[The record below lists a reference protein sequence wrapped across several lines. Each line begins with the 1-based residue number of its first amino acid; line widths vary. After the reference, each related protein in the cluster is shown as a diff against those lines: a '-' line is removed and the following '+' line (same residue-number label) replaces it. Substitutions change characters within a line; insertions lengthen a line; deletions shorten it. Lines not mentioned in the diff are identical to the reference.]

1 VTGLGIQT
9 PNPVLSVWLQTEG
22 TFCFVE
28 FRSVADCTAC
38 MTLLQGITIGGRT
51 LRVGRPADYK
61 PPPPALENYVVGYPP
76 AAWGSLAAQSSTA
89 LSSAQTVTQTVTQTL
104 TIPTLPEV
112 GIIQNINPARLAQ
125 IREQGITSGS
135 GATGRTTTTQPFPL
149 VQSPVQGVTSS
160 TPTRVLVLR
169 NMISEREL
177 IDDDEFVDIV
187 LDVRDECE
195 KFGAVKKIVIPRPKK
210 DGKQG
215 FDSGKLNGIG
225 DDRGPRLGGSAVG
238 KIFVQFKDVEAA
250 KKARGVLNLRMF
262 NNNKVDATFFLED
275 EFYKDNFG

>member
-1 VTGLGIQT
+1 MGLNEKMLTEFFNTTVTGLGIQT

-76 AAWGSLAAQSSTA
+76 AAWGSLAAQSSNA
-89 LSSAQTVTQTVTQTL
+89 VSSQQTQIQTQTL
-104 TIPTLPEV
+104 TIPTLPETGTGPV
-112 GIIQNINPARLAQ
+112 TGPTIPNIQNINPARLAQ
-125 IREQGITSGS
+125 IREAGITSGS
-135 GATGRTTTTQPFPL
+135 GATGRTPAQPFPL
-149 VQSPVQGVTSS
+149 PMSSLTPGLTSS
-160 TPTRVLVLR
+160 TSTRVLMLK
-169 NMISEREL
+169 NMITEKEL

-210 DGKQG
+210 RWKT
-215 FDSGKLNGIG
+215 
-225 DDRGPRLGGSAVG
+225 RV
-238 KIFVQFKDVEAA
+238 
-250 KKARGVLNLRMF
+250 
-262 NNNKVDATFFLED
+262 
-275 EFYKDNFG
+275 